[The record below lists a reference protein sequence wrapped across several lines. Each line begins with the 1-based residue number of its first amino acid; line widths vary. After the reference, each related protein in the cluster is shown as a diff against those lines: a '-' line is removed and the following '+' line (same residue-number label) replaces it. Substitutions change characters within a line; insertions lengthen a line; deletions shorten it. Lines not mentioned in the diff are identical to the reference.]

1 MTIFGKLV
9 LGLFMLIIGGSVFYG
24 VTNYVKKDS
33 EPIAAVPVVTEMTS
47 TSAEVMSASTTEDGA
62 SLSATTTDSKAS
74 GKKMA
79 FTEFMSKGGA
89 YKCDVTQIVATMT
102 TKGTVYMHDAL
113 VRAEFS
119 NSVAGQSL
127 NTTMIARDGYMYSWT
142 SLTPNKGYK
151 TKLAADTTPK
161 PGQPATYTW
170 NGSQVGDYDCQAWK
184 ADDSL
189 FDLPK
194 TVTFAE
200 QQ

>member
-9 LGLFMLIIGGSVFYG
+9 LGLFMLIIGGGVFYG

-33 EPIAAVPVVTEMTS
+33 EPMAFVPVVTEMTS
-47 TSAEVMSASTTEDGA
+47 TSTEVINASTTEDGT
-62 SLSATTTDSKAS
+62 SLGVTTTDPKAP

-79 FTEFMSKGGA
+79 FTEFMSKGGS
-89 YKCDVTQIVATMT
+89 YKCDVTQVVATMT

-151 TKLAADTTPK
+151 TKLAAEATPK

-170 NGSQVGDYDCQAWK
+170 NGSQVGEYDCKEWK
-184 ADDSL
+184 ADDTL

-194 TVTFAE
+194 SVTFTE
-200 QQ
+200 Q